1 MILDLL
7 TMFFLIGGFA
17 LLWWNLRSRRDVI
30 VTRDEQQSGDYER
43 KRTGASAKQDTP
55 F

>member
-17 LLWWNLRSRRDVI
+17 LLWWNLRSRRGVI
-30 VTRDEQQSGDYER
+30 VTRDEQQSG
-43 KRTGASAKQDTP
+43 KRTEASAKQDTP